1 MLQQQVETAA
11 KEAIEKWLEGAD
23 IKNIVFVK
31 DKIVDFV
38 I

>member
-1 MLQQQVETAA
+1 MPQQQVETAA

-23 IKNIVFVK
+23 IKKIVFVK
-31 DKIVDFV
+31 NKIVNFV